1 MNHCYD
7 ASSDE
12 SDDFYMKIAL
22 AMTLEGE
29 NVRHGIERPEIMI
42 VSNETYQKRS
52 NQEKLNGSAMPSAVD
67 MEQLR
72 RR

>member
-12 SDDFYMKIAL
+12 SDDFYMEIAL